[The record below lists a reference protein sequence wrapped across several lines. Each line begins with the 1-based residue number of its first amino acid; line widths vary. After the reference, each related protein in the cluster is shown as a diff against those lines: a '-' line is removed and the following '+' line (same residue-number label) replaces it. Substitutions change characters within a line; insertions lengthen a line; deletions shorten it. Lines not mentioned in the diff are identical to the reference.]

1 MRGCKPTEIFSYYGR
16 VFVVAEKELYSFFQN
31 YSQQLIDYA
40 VNDGIKLI
48 FISPYA
54 PHFGGMWEAG
64 VKSCKYHLK
73 QGLGNSNMTY
83 EDFDAV
89 LS

>member
-1 MRGCKPTEIFSYYGR
+1 MDANLLKYLAIMVGFLWLLKRSYTR
-16 VFVVAEKELYSFFQN
+16 FFQN

-40 VNDGIKLI
+40 FNDGIKLI

-73 QGLGNSNMTY
+73 QGLENSNMTY
-83 EDFDAV
+83 EDFGAV
-89 LS
+89 LT